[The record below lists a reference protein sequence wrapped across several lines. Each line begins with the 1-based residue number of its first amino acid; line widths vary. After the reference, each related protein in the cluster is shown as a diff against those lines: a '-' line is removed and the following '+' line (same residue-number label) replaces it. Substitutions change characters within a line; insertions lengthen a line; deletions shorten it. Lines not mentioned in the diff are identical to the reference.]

1 MRLGRRSIALILLAA
16 QSASSCRTGGEYELQ
31 VAVSSNFADAAT
43 RMADRFEEETGRKVS
58 LSVGSSGKH
67 YMQIRN
73 GAPFDVFLSADTLRP
88 ALLVQE
94 GVAVPGSRHTYA
106 VGKLVL
112 WSPVSGYVDPE
123 GRVLSDGAFRFL
135 AIAHPDLAPYGRAA
149 REVLQAKGLWEDLSD
164 RIVRGENISQTF
176 HFVTSGNAELGFVAA
191 SQVIRPG
198 RQFQGSLWAVP
209 DTLYAPIE
217 QQVVLLR
224 DVEAARSFLEFLRS
238 EEGLQII
245 HEFGY
250 DAS

>member
-1 MRLGRRSIALILLAA
+1 MRLGHPSIALILLAA
-16 QSASSCRTGGEYELQ
+16 QAASSCQIGGEYELQ

-43 RMADRFEEETGRKVS
+43 RIADRFEEKTGRKVS
-58 LSVGSSGKH
+58 LSFGSSGKH
-67 YMQIRN
+67 FTQIRN
-73 GAPFDVFLSADTLRP
+73 GAPFDLFLSADTLRP
-88 ALLVQE
+88 ALLEQE
-94 GVAVPGSRHTYA
+94 GLAVYGSRHTYA

-112 WSPVSGYVDPE
+112 WSPTIGYVDSE

-164 RIVRGENISQTF
+164 RIVRGENISQAY

-198 RQFQGSLWAVP
+198 KQFQGSLWAVP
-209 DTLYAPIE
+209 DSLYTPIE

-224 DVEAARSFLEFLRS
+224 DVEAARDFLEFVKS
-238 EEGLQII
+238 EEAVQII
-245 HEFGY
+245 HDFGY
-250 DAS
+250 DTP